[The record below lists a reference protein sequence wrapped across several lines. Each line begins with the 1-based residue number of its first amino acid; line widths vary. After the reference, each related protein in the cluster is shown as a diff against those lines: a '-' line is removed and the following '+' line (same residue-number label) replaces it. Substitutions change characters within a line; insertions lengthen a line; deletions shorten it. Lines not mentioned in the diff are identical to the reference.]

1 MSKFSGFPEGE
12 VHLTPIPEQFFSE
25 LLPAID
31 DLGELK
37 ITLFFFWKLDQLEGV
52 FRYLRRADFSE
63 DEALMHNLGANPV
76 DAQAALSDALER
88 AVQRGTILKAMVELG
103 SGEEALYLLNSPKGR
118 AAYQAI
124 VRGEWHYTGDARLPV
139 AVKPEAPNIFRLY
152 EEHIGLLTPMIADA
166 LRDAERTFPAQ
177 WIEDAIRIAVENN
190 VRNWR
195 YVDAILNRWQEEGR
209 DERKDRSDSEKAR
222 RRYVEGE
229 YSDYIEH

>member
-1 MSKFSGFPEGE
+1 MIKFSGFPEGE
-12 VHLTPIPEQFFSE
+12 VHLTPIPAQFFSE

-37 ITLFFFWKLDQLEGV
+37 VTLFVFWKLDHLEGI
-52 FRYLRRADFSE
+52 FRYLRWVDFSE
-63 DEALMHNLGANPV
+63 DEALMKALGSGSSEAE
-76 DAQAALSDALER
+76 AALSDALER
-88 AVQRGTILKAMVELG
+88 AVQRGTILRAMVKLG
-103 SGEEALYLLNSPKGR
+103 SSEEALYLLNSPKGR

-124 VRGEWHYTGDARLPV
+124 LRGEWRSTGDERLPV
-139 AVKPEAPNIFRLY
+139 EVKPETPNIFRLY

-166 LRDAERTFPAQ
+166 LRDAEATFPAE
-177 WIEDAIRIAVENN
+177 WIQDAIRIAVENN

-195 YVDAILNRWQEEGR
+195 YVDAILKRWQEEGR

-229 YSDYIEH
+229 YSDYIKH